1 MPEDALSLRVK
12 ALISFR
18 AVFVTLLLGASFLFR
33 IDYFYD
39 QPQSLSYLIVCL
51 YSLTIVYSLLL
62 GKVRN
67 IVLFTYVQLLIDV
80 IAEIALISMT
90 GGVESWF
97 SFILILTVLSSSI
110 VLNRT
115 AGYIIAS
122 VSGILYGALLDLQYY
137 GVLPIAHEIV
147 TREGEFLYNIFVHIL
162 SLYVTA
168 YLGGYLSASLEKASQ
183 TIEERDTHLKELELF
198 NTKVIESLPSGL
210 FTSDRDGNVLVFNRA
225 AEEITGVGKDR
236 VIGGSISEALP
247 FLAFPFREGRREE
260 LMPTENGEGK
270 ILGMTVS
277 GLKDAGGQETGFI
290 GIFQD
295 LTPFKALE
303 AEIKQKEK
311 WAAIGE
317 LSANIAH
324 EIRNPLASMRGSIE
338 MIRDDRIP
346 LKHKEKLM
354 GIALKE
360 MERLDNI
367 ITDFLTYSRPRPIEP
382 RRVDL
387 HLLLDETLS
396 LLKNAE
402 QNMGNIGIRRDFEG
416 PLYARVDPQ
425 KIRQVFWNL
434 GINAIESMKDGGELV
449 VSAKKGEKSVSI
461 SFSDTGPGIPPS
473 QTEKIF
479 YPFFTTKD
487 EGTGLGLSIA
497 YRIIE
502 EHRGRLSVK
511 SVPGIKTVFEI
522 ILNAEDGKPEDGKLQ
537 G

>member
-1 MPEDALSLRVK
+1 MPENALALRLK

-18 AVFVTLLLGASFLFR
+18 AVFVTILLGSSYLFK
-33 IDYFYD
+33 IDYFYAH
-39 QPQSLSYLIVCL
+39 PLAISCLIISLYA
-51 YSLTIVYSLLL
+51 LTIAYSLLL
-62 GKVRN
+62 GRVKN
-67 IVLFTYVQLLIDV
+67 IVAFTYAQLILDV
-80 IAEIALISMT
+80 IAGIALIFIT

-97 SFILILTVLSSSI
+97 SFVLILTVLSSSI
-110 VLNRT
+110 VLNRK

-122 VSGILYGALLDLQYY
+122 VSSIFYGTLLDLQYY
-137 GVLPIAHEIV
+137 DVLRIPHEAV

-162 SLYVTA
+162 SLYSTA
-168 YLGGYLSASLEKASQ
+168 FLGGYLSSKLERASR
-183 TIEERDTHLKELELF
+183 TIEERDSYLKDLELF

-210 FTSDRDGNVLVFNRA
+210 FTTGISGNVLIFNRA
-225 AEEITGVGKDR
+225 AEEITGAEKDR
-236 VIGGSISEALP
+236 VIGGTIDAALP
-247 FLAFPFREGRREE
+247 FLSFPFREGRREE
-260 LMPTENGEGK
+260 LLTGENNESK
-270 ILGMTVS
+270 IVGLTVS
-277 GLKDAGGQETGFI
+277 KLKDANGQQTGYI

-360 MERLDNI
+360 MERLDHI
-367 ITDFLTYSRPRPIEP
+367 ITDFLTYSRPRPLEMKK
-382 RRVDL
+382 VDL

-396 LLKNAE
+396 LLRNVE
-402 QNMGNIGIRRDFEG
+402 QNKGNVTIKKDFEG
-416 PLYARVDPQ
+416 QLFAMADPQ

-434 GINAIESMKDGGELV
+434 GINAIESMKDGGELG
-449 VSAKKGEKSVSI
+449 VSTEIKGHSLRIV
-461 SFSDTGPGIPPS
+461 FADTGPGIPEA
-473 QTEKIF
+473 TIEKIF
-479 YPFFTTKD
+479 YPFYSTKD

-502 EHRGRLSVK
+502 EHRGRLSAR
-511 SVPGIKTVFEI
+511 SIPGIKTFFEI
-522 ILNAEDGKPEDGKLQ
+522 ILHVENGNH
-537 G
+537 

>member
-18 AVFVTLLLGASFLFR
+18 AVFVTLLLGASFLFK
-33 IDYFYD
+33 IDYFYAH
-39 QPQSLSYLIVCL
+39 PRAISYLIISL
-51 YSLTIVYSLLL
+51 YALTIVYSLLL
-62 GKVRN
+62 GRVRN
-67 IVLFTYVQLLIDV
+67 MVVFTYVQLVVDV
-80 IAEIALISMT
+80 IAEIALISIT

-110 VLNRT
+110 VLNRK
-115 AGYIIAS
+115 AGYVIAS
-122 VSGILYGALLDLQYY
+122 VCSILYGALLDLQYY
-137 GVLPIAHEIV
+137 SVLRIPHEII
-147 TREGEFLYNIFVHIL
+147 TREGEFLYNIFVHLL

-168 YLGGYLSASLEKASQ
+168 YLGGYLSSRLEKASQ
-183 TIEERDTHLKELELF
+183 TIEERDTSLKELELF
-198 NTKVIESLPSGL
+198 NAKVIESLPSGL
-210 FTSDRDGNVLVFNRA
+210 FTADRDGNVLIFNLA

-236 VIGGSISEALP
+236 VIGRRITEALP
-247 FLAFPFREGRREE
+247 FLTFPYPEGRREE
-260 LMPTENGEGK
+260 MLTAGKDAGK
-270 ILGMTVS
+270 ILGLTVS
-277 GLKDAGGQETGFI
+277 MLKDASGQETGFI

-367 ITDFLTYSRPRPIEP
+367 ITDFLTYSRPRPLEIK
-382 RRVDL
+382 RVDL

-396 LLKNAE
+396 LLRNVE
-402 QNMGNIGIRRDFEG
+402 QNKGNIGIRKDFEG
-416 PLYARVDPQ
+416 QLFARVDPQ

-434 GINAIESMKDGGELV
+434 GINAIESMKDGGELG
-449 VSAKKGEKSVSI
+449 VSTKKGDHWISI
-461 SFSDTGPGIPPS
+461 AFSDTGAGIPPS
-473 QTEKIF
+473 QIEKIF
-479 YPFFTTKD
+479 YPFYTTKD

-497 YRIIE
+497 YRIVE
-502 EHRGRLSVK
+502 EHQGRLSVK

-522 ILNAEDGKPEDGKLQ
+522 ILHGENGKHEG
-537 G
+537 